1 MARGLMSNREK
12 ALYQDLIVLYP
23 DHKIFVQ
30 VALSQLLD
38 VARDHP
44 ERESIRARF
53 KQLVADFVLCRPDLS
68 IVAVIE
74 LDDRSHFRDDRKRA
88 DARKSKAISDAGIRL
103 VRIPA
108 GPIPPLGTLKALIEE
123 KGSEK
128 TATVESP
135 VRRTME
141 TPMLSFGSNGATKA
155 ARSFGSGK
163 SKKMK
168 TAVCKIG
175 VTVLFVIFG
184 YFAYSTLLSSIIRQA
199 FQPMA
204 SNPQTNHNPPSAA
217 VPPRSA
223 TNMAMVSAAPSQTSN
238 NSATGLAGNRAE
250 AMALQKQKTLAW
262 TAFYSAP
269 SSCEHPPAWND
280 QVECGNQYMRAKRR
294 FEEQWAA
301 AHPADG
307 AQVSSVL
314 DNAAI
319 IRSRPASNL
328 PIASQ

>member
-1 MARGLMSNREK
+1 MSNREK
-12 ALYQDLIVLYP
+12 SLYQDLMVLYP

-38 VARDHP
+38 VASDHP

-88 DARKSKAISDAGIRL
+88 DARKSKALADAGLRL

-108 GPIPPLGTLKALIEE
+108 GPIPPIGRLKALIDARDNVT
-123 KGSEK
+123 SETGHISIRRK
-128 TATVESP
+128 LETAMPTFSP
-135 VRRTME
+135 
-141 TPMLSFGSNGATKA
+141 NGVTKA
-155 ARSFGSGK
+155 ASPFGSGM
-163 SKKMK
+163 SKRLKRACW
-168 TAVCKIG
+168 TIS
-175 VTVLFVIFG
+175 VTVIFAILG
-184 YFAYSTLLSSIIRQA
+184 YFAYVTVLPYVIRQA

-204 SNPQTNHNPPSAA
+204 SKFTTTRPPAMPSVHPSTAPKA
-217 VPPRSA
+217 PVVPVASLQESSDSVAGP
-223 TNMAMVSAAPSQTSN
+223 
-238 NSATGLAGNRAE
+238 AGNRAE
-250 AMALQKQKTLAW
+250 ATALQKQRALAW

-269 SSCEHPPAWND
+269 PSCEHPDSWND

-301 AHPADG
+301 GHPSEG
-307 AQVSSVL
+307 PPEYPVL

-319 IRSRPASNL
+319 IRSRPTTTL
-328 PIASQ
+328 PKPSQ